1 MLISVLIL
9 VILIFISGF
18 LASLE
23 IAVSSSNRN
32 KVKMLQEAGDK
43 RAKRLLSTIDEP
55 NNFFATT
62 QLYITFIAFFSGAYA
77 ASSFTDPLL
86 GLLMRMNFYL
96 SETAVEALVFVIV
109 TALLTYVALIFGELV
124 PKRLAMQYALPFA
137 LRALLVISI
146 LSIIAFPFVKILS
159 ASSKLVLKIIG
170 IKDDS
175 PEEDVT
181 KEEIRL
187 MVETSSEGGNIAES
201 EQGMI
206 ENIFEFDK
214 LTAEDVCR
222 HRIDVI
228 ALPIDSDFKTVTDI
242 LTKEN
247 YTRVPVYEESLDNII
262 GILNSKDVL
271 NYVLTNSK
279 KSEFDLKDL
288 LREAYFAPSSKRADE
303 LFQEMREEHIYMAVV
318 VDEYGGTMGIVTM
331 EDLVELIV
339 GSIHDEY
346 DEDEL
351 PDITDHGEDSYK
363 IQGSTDLE
371 TVQDHLEIELPI
383 EEYDTMSG
391 FLVGELGYIP
401 AEDENPEV
409 TYNGIIFRIES
420 VHEKRITEVTVTKG
434 ESKLEEEPEENS

>member
-1 MLISVLIL
+1 
-9 VILIFISGF
+9 
-18 LASLE
+18 
-23 IAVSSSNRN
+23 
-32 KVKMLQEAGDK
+32 MLQESGDK
-43 RAKRLLSTIDEP
+43 RAARLLATIDAP

-77 ASSFTDPLL
+77 ANSFTEPMQNMLSRVNL
-86 GLLMRMNFYL
+86 NL
-96 SETAVEALVFVIV
+96 SESVIEPVVFIVITAILTYMALV
-109 TALLTYVALIFGELV
+109 FGELV
-124 PKRLAMQYALPFA
+124 PKRIALQYAIPFA
-137 LRALLVISI
+137 LRALPVIHV
-146 LSIIAFPFVKILS
+146 LAIIAFPFVKLLS
-159 ASSKLVLKIIG
+159 TSSRLILKIIG
-170 IKDDS
+170 IRDDS

-187 MVETSSEGGNIAES
+187 LVETSSDCGNIAEA

-206 ENIFEFDK
+206 ENIFALDT

-228 ALPIDSDFKTVTDI
+228 ALPLDADFSTVTEV

-247 YTRVPVYEESLDNII
+247 YTRVPVYEESLDNVR
-262 GILNSKDVL
+262 GILNSKDL
-271 NYVLTNSK
+271 LHYLLTHSSK
-279 KSEFDLKDL
+279 ATSKANFDLKDL
-288 LREAYFAPSSKRADE
+288 LREAYFVPSSKRADE

-346 DEDEL
+346 DEEEL
-351 PDITDHGEDSYK
+351 PDITDHGEDSYR

-371 TVQDHLEIELPI
+371 TVQEHLEIELPI

-401 AEDENPEV
+401 AEDEHPEV
-409 TYNGIIFRIES
+409 TYNGINFKVES
-420 VHEKRITEVTVTKG
+420 VQEKRIAEVTVTKC
-434 ESKLEEEPEENS
+434 EKEPESDEDGA

>member
-1 MLISVLIL
+1 
-9 VILIFISGF
+9 
-18 LASLE
+18 
-23 IAVSSSNRN
+23 
-32 KVKMLQEAGDK
+32 MLQEAGDK
-43 RAKRLLSTIDEP
+43 KAKRLLSTIDEP

-77 ASSFTDPLL
+77 ANSFSEPLL
-86 GLLMRMNFYL
+86 GALMRMNINL
-96 SETAVEALVFVIV
+96 SEGVIEALVFVVI
-109 TALLTYVALIFGELV
+109 TALLTYVALVFGELV
-124 PKRLAMQYALPFA
+124 PKRIAMQYAIPFA
-137 LRALLVISI
+137 RRALIVISI
-146 LSIIAFPFVKILS
+146 LSIIAFPFVKALS

-175 PEEDVT
+175 PEEDIT

-187 MVETSSEGGNIAES
+187 MVETSSEGGNIAET

-228 ALPIDSDFKTVTDI
+228 ALPVDADFNTVTSI
-242 LTKEN
+242 LIKEN
-247 YTRVPVYEESLDNII
+247 YTRVPVYEESLDNIV

-271 NYVLTNSK
+271 HYMLTSQK
-279 KSEFDLKDL
+279 KSDFDLRNL

-409 TYNGIIFRIES
+409 TYNGVSFKVDS
-420 VHEKRITEVTVTKG
+420 VQEKRITEVTVTKC
-434 ESKLEEEPEENS
+434 ESEEDPEEES